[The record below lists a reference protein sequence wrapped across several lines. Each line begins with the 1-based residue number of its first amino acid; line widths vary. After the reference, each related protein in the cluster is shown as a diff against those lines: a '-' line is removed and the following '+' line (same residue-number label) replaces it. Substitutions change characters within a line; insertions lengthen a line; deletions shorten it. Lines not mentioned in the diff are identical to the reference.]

1 MISETSKQQQPAR
14 VDENKHFRTEHL
26 QDDLG
31 GRSARGGAVILAA
44 QGCKFVLSTAAA
56 ILLARLLVPEDY
68 GLIGMVS
75 IMVGFLGMFQY
86 MGLSTATVRW
96 AELNHLQVS
105 NLFWM
110 NIALSVAIML
120 LTLAS
125 SPLVAWFYHDPRL
138 IPITAGY
145 AVIILLTGLSIQHEA
160 ILMRQMRFGVTA
172 AIEIAAMAIG
182 LGVAT
187 IAAWFGAGYWALVL
201 NQFVLALVT
210 IVGVWTA
217 CRWRPG
223 LPSRG
228 TNLRSMCSYGGNLT
242 GFNLMNFVS
251 RNLDN
256 ALIGKFWGP
265 YQLGIYSRAYQMLL
279 MPMSQINGPLM
290 SVAVPAL
297 SRLADMPV
305 RYRAAYLKILE
316 KIAMISM
323 PAVVFMI
330 ATSDWL
336 VVFLLGAQWRGAGR
350 IFMWLGVAAIIQP
363 VTRSALWLFTT
374 QGRARELFVW
384 GAVSATIAV
393 LSILAGLPW
402 GAIGVAVS
410 YAAADLGITTPLLF
424 WYAGRRGPVRTA
436 DFYRTIAPA
445 TAASLCSLAALVAS
459 RSWLEAWPYLIAR
472 LSVAFIITV
481 AVSLLVF
488 TALPNGRLALSGLKE
503 TLMLLWKRERIP
515 VV

>member
-1 MISETSKQQQPAR
+1 MISETSKQQQPAS
-14 VDENKHFRTEHL
+14 VDKNKHFRTEHL
-26 QDDLG
+26 QGDLG
-31 GRSARGGAVILAA
+31 GRSARGGALILAA

-56 ILLARLLVPEDY
+56 ILLARLLAPEDY

-110 NIALSVAIML
+110 NIGLSVAIML
-120 LTLAS
+120 LTLAT
-125 SPLVAWFYHDPRL
+125 SPLVAWFYHDRRL

-182 LGVAT
+182 LGVA
-187 IAAWFGAGYWALVL
+187 ILAAWFGAGYWALVL

-210 IVGVWTA
+210 IAGVWTA
-217 CRWRPG
+217 CKWRPG

-228 TNLRSMCSYGGNLT
+228 TNVRSMCSYGGNLT
-242 GFNLMNFVS
+242 GFNLMNFLS

-279 MPMSQINGPLM
+279 LPMSQINGPLM

-297 SRLADMPV
+297 SRLADMPA

-316 KIAMISM
+316 KIAMITM

-363 VTRSALWLFTT
+363 VTRSVLWLFTT

-384 GAVSATIAV
+384 GVVSAGIAV
-393 LSILAGLPW
+393 LSILAGLRW
-402 GAIGVAVS
+402 GANGVAAS
-410 YAAADLGITTPLLF
+410 YAAADLCFTTPLLF

-445 TAASLCSLAALVAS
+445 AAASLCSLAALVAS
-459 RSWLEAWPYLIAR
+459 RPWLEAWPYLIAR
-472 LSVAFIITV
+472 LSVAFIITI

-488 TALPNGRLALSGLKE
+488 TVLPTGRLALSNLKE